1 MTTAPTG
8 DDDALDA
15 LARRR
20 TSTVSVCI
28 PARDEEAT
36 VGPIVGAV
44 RSALVDA
51 VGLVDEIVVADDGS
65 TDATAREAAAAGAR
79 VVTVGPVDERGGPS
93 DDRDPS
99 DEGGGTG
106 GPDDPSDGHAVRHGK
121 GEAMWH
127 ALRASTGDLV
137 VWLDADLEGFD
148 PAWVG
153 RLLAPLI
160 NDAGVTFVKGH
171 YHRDAGVDGTGGG
184 RVTELVA
191 RPAISTYHPVLGG
204 IRQPLG
210 GEYAGRRSTFE
221 RVPFAGGYGVDL
233 GLLIDIA
240 RLDGIEAIAQVDLG
254 VRTHRNRPVAH
265 LGVQAAEVLHVALR
279 RAGVAPADPPT
290 LLRPDLGPA
299 PIETRDRPPLVTSG
313 V

>member
-1 MTTAPTG
+1 MTAAPSG
-8 DDDALDA
+8 GVVDLDE

-20 TSTVSVCI
+20 TATVSVCI

-36 VGPIVGAV
+36 VGPIVDAV
-44 RSALVDA
+44 RAALVDA

-65 TDATAREAAAAGAR
+65 TDGTAREAVAAGAR
-79 VVTVGPVDERGGPS
+79 VVTVGG
-93 DDRDPS
+93 DPADS
-99 DEGGGTG
+99 ADH
-106 GPDDPSDGHAVRHGK
+106 DVRHGK

-127 ALRASTGDLV
+127 ALRGSTGDLV

-153 RLLAPLI
+153 RLLEPLLAD
-160 NDAGVTFVKGH
+160 DAVTFVKGH
-171 YHRDAGVDGTGGG
+171 YHRDPGATGTGGG

-191 RPAISTYHPVLGG
+191 RPAIATFHPVLGG
-204 IRQPLG
+204 IHQPLG

-240 RLDGIEAIAQVDLG
+240 RLDGIDAIAQVDLG
-254 VRTHRNRPVAH
+254 VRVHRNRPIAH

-279 RAGVAPADPPT
+279 RAGVAPADPPV
-290 LLRPDLGPA
+290 LLRPGLAPA
-299 PIETRDRPPLVTSG
+299 AVETRDRPPLAP
-313 V
+313 